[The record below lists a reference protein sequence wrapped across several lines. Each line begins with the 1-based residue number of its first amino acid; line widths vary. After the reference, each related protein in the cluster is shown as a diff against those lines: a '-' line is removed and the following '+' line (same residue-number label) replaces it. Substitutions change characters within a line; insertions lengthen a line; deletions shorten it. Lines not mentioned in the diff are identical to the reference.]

1 MTGEDRYLSVME
13 VAELLGFSDTT
24 IHTWIHAN
32 KLPAVKIQR
41 SYRIRQSDVDRLVR
55 AHDTAATVGD
65 GPSIWEDP
73 SAQEFRRPGVSG
85 RG

>member
-1 MTGEDRYLSVME
+1 MAGGDRYLSVME

-41 SYRIRQSDVDRLVR
+41 SYRIRQSDVDHLVR
-55 AHDTAATVGD
+55 AHDTAATAGD
-65 GPSIWEDP
+65 GSSIWEDP
-73 SAQEFRRPGVSG
+73 TAQEFQRPGGSR